1 MKMSTSCS
9 SVLVGVPWPIYWR
22 RARFAF
28 ARLVRVLAWKSVNER
43 YGDLSPIDTKC
54 LRRRLQGAVRY
65 CRMRL
70 SLAAAAALFLLAHN
84 LLWAGNEAAEQL
96 LTSAEQQGNLFRD
109 NRSPILLEVSFVA
122 QQDIPVHGH
131 LSWRWA
137 AKDRWWRK
145 VDLSDFQQ
153 IEIRND
159 DKLYTIR
166 NLPFTPFRVG
176 ELISLLQFA
185 PSPSPGSA
193 SVKKQKQRVENGID
207 MTCMR
212 VKSEAG
218 RDDSREIC
226 IETAS
231 RDIVTVDWRE
241 PPDELRREQFA
252 DYFEFDAH
260 RYPRKLD
267 LVVNGSK
274 AITAHVDELTIAAL
288 DERLL
293 LPPKGAVERR
303 QCAGMKH
310 AIPVSTPDPMYPKSA
325 SQNRIGGDTIV
336 AMTVLADGSVR
347 DIQLMGRS
355 ARSLDEATLDTLKR
369 WKFKP
374 AMCGT
379 EPVVSDIQVV
389 VSFRME

>member
-1 MKMSTSCS
+1 
-9 SVLVGVPWPIYWR
+9 
-22 RARFAF
+22 
-28 ARLVRVLAWKSVNER
+28 
-43 YGDLSPIDTKC
+43 
-54 LRRRLQGAVRY
+54 
-65 CRMRL
+65 
-70 SLAAAAALFLLAHN
+70 
-84 LLWAGNEAAEQL
+84 
-96 LTSAEQQGNLFRD
+96 
-109 NRSPILLEVSFVA
+109 
-122 QQDIPVHGH
+122 
-131 LSWRWA
+131 
-137 AKDRWWRK
+137 
-145 VDLSDFQQ
+145 
-153 IEIRND
+153 
-159 DKLYTIR
+159 
-166 NLPFTPFRVG
+166 
-176 ELISLLQFA
+176 
-185 PSPSPGSA
+185 
-193 SVKKQKQRVENGID
+193 

-369 WKFKP
+369 RKFKP

-379 EPVVSDIQVV
+379 EPVVST
-389 VSFRME
+389 FK